1 MNGGRGRVIGFLKGG
16 MVALPPVR
24 VEGAHVYLRPP
35 AARDWR
41 AWAALRDE
49 SRDFLKPWEPAW
61 PADALGRDAYLRR
74 LKRQVQEWRGD
85 EGYAFLI
92 FRRDDDALI
101 GGIGFSNVRRGVSQ
115 TASLGSWIGATHRAG
130 ATMTDTRSHVTG
142 FGFRQLGL
150 HRSRPPACR
159 RKRAEPSPAG
169 GGSGFVARGLCPGV
183 SEGSTTA
190 GRHLLYAILTVRIRS
205 MAGQPWTFGARN
217 VEPRLLWSDHTI
229 RCTVGRT
236 SRSRRSMS

>member
-115 TASLGSWIGATHRAG
+115 TASLGYWIGATHARRG
-130 ATMTDTRSHVTG
+130 HMTDAVRTVTG

-150 HRSRPPACR
+150 HRIEAACLPTN
-159 RKRAEPSPAG
+159 EPSRRLLERV
-169 GGSGFVARGLCPGV
+169 GFVREGYARAYLKIDNRW
-183 SEGSTTA
+183 A
-190 GRHLLYAILTVRIRS
+190 DHLLYAILRED
-205 MAGQPWTFGARN
+205 W
-217 VEPRLLWSDHTI
+217 E
-229 RCTVGRT
+229 
-236 SRSRRSMS
+236 

>member
-24 VEGAHVYLRPP
+24 VEGGHVYLRPP

-49 SRDFLKPWEPAW
+49 SREFLKPWEPAW

-85 EGYAFLI
+85 EGYAFLV

-115 TASLGSWIGATHRAG
+115 TASLGYWIGAPHARQG
-130 ATMTDTRSHVTG
+130 HMTDAVRTATG

-150 HRSRPPACR
+150 HRIEAACLPTN
-159 RKRAEPSPAG
+159 EPSRRLLERV
-169 GGSGFVARGLCPGV
+169 GFVREGYARAYLKIDNRW
-183 SEGSTTA
+183 SD
-190 GRHLLYAILTVRIRS
+190 HLLYAILRED
-205 MAGQPWTFGARN
+205 W
-217 VEPRLLWSDHTI
+217 E
-229 RCTVGRT
+229 
-236 SRSRRSMS
+236 